1 MRNRIS
7 EFLDKIS
14 FNKKMVLVYL
24 LCVLLPII
32 FINLTFYSVLVERI
46 KEYNLDSIS
55 AQMDRVSQKFLGRLE
70 NYLGIANSI
79 YSDSTLND
87 VVDRVYLRDIDYV
100 DEFNRYLREYF
111 AKYETLSPQLVR
123 FTLYTK
129 NQTILEGGSIKKI
142 TPVVQKSDWYQAIAT
157 THSSFIVRDNNDPV
171 FNQKALTIIRKLD
184 YFHTSNVFLKL
195 LRIDIDLEFF
205 DKIVSNELNHGQVFL
220 INPQGKIVYS
230 NTGQNTLPVRESGK
244 NQLVKRREMQE
255 IGYLQG
261 WKIVGFFQEKR
272 LFTDLA
278 NLANYFLTIALISLL
293 IASFLI
299 YIITQSFNKRLNTLT
314 NHMAKVSQ
322 EEFALIE
329 QKQGSDEVGLLIK
342 EFNQMTR
349 KIKRLIRDVY
359 QAEIQQKN
367 LEVEQKQARLNAL
380 GKQINPHF
388 LFNALNTIRM
398 KSLIKKESETADI
411 INSLAQILRRV
422 LNWEGDQIT
431 IRRELEFV
439 QLFLKIQKYRFEHR
453 LEYEITVDDQLLDF
467 TIPKMSLQVFVENAC
482 VHGIEE
488 KEGLGKIRVVLKLL
502 DEKINIAISDN
513 GVGIAENKYRE
524 IMNSINQQRYEH
536 KHVGII
542 NVIKRLQLYYEDD
555 FEFLIDSKAG
565 IGTTVTVKI
574 PILRDV

>member
-14 FNKKMVLVYL
+14 FNNKMVLVYL

-46 KEYNLDSIS
+46 KEYNLNSIS
-55 AQMDRVSQKFLGRLE
+55 AQMDRVSQKFLGTLE

-87 VVDRVYLRDIDYV
+87 VVDRVYLRDIYYV

-142 TPVVQKSDWYQAIAT
+142 TPVVQKSDWYQAITT

-205 DKIVSNELNHGQVFL
+205 DEIVSNELNHGQVFL
-220 INPQGKIVYS
+220 INPQEKIVYS
-230 NTGQNTLPVRESGK
+230 NSGQNTLPARESGK

-299 YIITQSFNKRLNTLT
+299 FIITQSFNKRLNTLT

-502 DEKINIAISDN
+502 DEKINIEISDN
-513 GVGIAENKYRE
+513 GVGIAEDKYRE

-536 KHVGII
+536 KHIGII

-565 IGTTVTVKI
+565 IGTTVIVKI

>member
-55 AQMDRVSQKFLGRLE
+55 AQMDRVSQKFLGTLE

-87 VVDRVYLRDIDYV
+87 VVDRVYLRDIYYV

-142 TPVVQKSDWYQAIAT
+142 TPVVQKSNWYQAITT

-261 WKIVGFFQEKR
+261 WEIVGFFQEKR

-299 YIITQSFNKRLNTLT
+299 YIITQSFNKRLNILT

-502 DEKINIAISDN
+502 DEKINIEISDN
-513 GVGIAENKYRE
+513 GVGIAEDKYRE

-555 FEFLIDSKAG
+555 FEFLIDSKDG
-565 IGTTVTVKI
+565 VGTTVIVKI

>member
-55 AQMDRVSQKFLGRLE
+55 AQMDRVSQKFLGTLE

-87 VVDRVYLRDIDYV
+87 VVDRVYLRDIYYV

-142 TPVVQKSDWYQAIAT
+142 TPVVQKSNWYQAITT

-261 WKIVGFFQEKR
+261 WEIVGFFQEKK
-272 LFTDLA
+272 LFTELA

-513 GVGIAENKYRE
+513 GVGIAEDKYRE

-565 IGTTVTVKI
+565 IGTTVIVKI